1 MQDQHQFVGR
11 QFTDDQPPV
20 GWKVILL
27 PEIVRQMTLGANYPK
42 NTAIRKLIPSPES
55 YSLDEVSLEADID
68 FAFGSI
74 FALNHETALV
84 GRVDYRGIDFRQAND
99 AESILG

>member
-11 QFTDDQPPV
+11 QFTDDQRPV

-27 PEIVRQMTLGANYPK
+27 PEIVRQMALGAHQPENA
-42 NTAIRKLIPSPES
+42 AIRKLIPSPDS
-55 YSLDEVSLEADID
+55 YFVDEVSLETDAD

-74 FALNHETALV
+74 FALNHETALA
-84 GRVDYRGIDFRQAND
+84 RSDDYRGINFRQAND